1 MKTTHVL
8 ILTALAA
15 AIAAAVPSGAQEGRP
30 LRTLPHGAYQCA
42 LPGDAMDEAFQP
54 VPAEDFS
61 IIPGSGYRDAE
72 GVRGV
77 YLLRGRQLIF
87 TTGSKK
93 GQRYH
98 RVGNNTLRRIASDGE
113 PGRLS
118 CTRLGSTG

>member
-30 LRTLPHGAYQCA
+30 LRTLPHGTYECA
-42 LPGDAMDEAFQP
+42 LPGDALDEAFEA
-54 VPAEDFS
+54 VSEEEFS
-61 IIPGSGYRDAE
+61 IIPGSGYRDAQ
-72 GVRGV
+72 GDRGV
-77 YLLRGRQLIF
+77 YLLRGRQLVF

-93 GQRYH
+93 GQRY
-98 RVGNNTLRRIASDGE
+98 RRMGTNTVRRLDADGE
-113 PGRLS
+113 LGRLS